1 MQLPG
6 NNNPTYFLVTNN
18 HVLDISDTKNNK
30 IIDIT
35 LNDDSL
41 SRKISIKNSRKSMTC
56 SKLDI
61 TLIEIHQNSDKIND
75 YLELDEE
82 INKDINILEKTYR
95 DKSIYVLHYPKA
107 TKSNVSYGLLNQ
119 IQESNKII
127 HSCSTEEGSSGSP
140 ILSLDNNK
148 IIGIHR
154 GTCRNNIGIF
164 IKNVLDGLYLKY
176 KINHELKLDNN
187 ILSKSG
193 ERKKYSNKNNN
204 HMANKN
210 NDLSNSLSKD
220 KNIIT
225 KNNDFSNLKISSI
238 KGLLVIMEN
247 LTSQDESEKI
257 DSIII
262 LHDILC
268 SNYQQN
274 KFILIPNI
282 DNVIKKIIQMTH
294 ELFYYID
301 ELKKEII
308 SLKYAKYLVI
318 ILCKLTSNKELIKH
332 ISYKVLYDLCY

>member
-1 MQLPG
+1 M
-6 NNNPTYFLVTNN
+6 
-18 HVLDISDTKNNK
+18 
-30 IIDIT
+30 
-35 LNDDSL
+35 
-41 SRKISIKNSRKSMTC
+41 
-56 SKLDI
+56 
-61 TLIEIHQNSDKIND
+61 
-75 YLELDEE
+75 
-82 INKDINILEKTYR
+82 
-95 DKSIYVLHYPKA
+95 
-107 TKSNVSYGLLNQ
+107 
-119 IQESNKII
+119 
-127 HSCSTEEGSSGSP
+127 
-140 ILSLDNNK
+140 
-148 IIGIHR
+148 
-154 GTCRNNIGIF
+154 
-164 IKNVLDGLYLKY
+164 KY
-176 KINHELKLDNN
+176 KINHELKLDNS

-210 NDLSNSLSKD
+210 NDLSNPLSKD

-282 DNVIKKIIQMTH
+282 DNVIKKMIQMTH
-294 ELFYYID
+294 ELFCCID

-318 ILCKLTSNKELIKH
+318 ILCKLTSNKEIIKH